1 MNQSFGDKY
10 FISSLYYLL
19 ELNSE
24 TESHKEMRTKKL
36 PKTTTSNAVISL
48 LLTLL
53 FSPVI
58 TRAQS
63 PALEKN
69 AVQIV
74 EKLFPG
80 TETTTVN
87 RYLGFE
93 KQVKLLSPVMLRGK
107 KGFIPIEEIRSIAV
121 NDSLVNISFM
131 IYLAA
136 SRKPVEEM
144 LKTRRLEVPQE
155 ILLQSI
161 FWNINKNEF
170 IGKPEGFPLEGTQW
184 TCYGDIC
191 DIVKLIS
198 IDRVEK
204 LQNICSLTYTSGLEN
219 RFIKFLFVENSVIYQ
234 SMPLPVGTVTDRGDD
249 SETEISYNDF
259 KLEGHVLQATS
270 VVRKNKQTE
279 SGNITIELSGPE

>member
-1 MNQSFGDKY
+1 
-10 FISSLYYLL
+10 
-19 ELNSE
+19 
-24 TESHKEMRTKKL
+24 MRTKKL